1 MPETKIGKYTIVG
14 EIGRGA
20 MGIVYKA
27 IDPFIGRT
35 VAIKTIRFD
44 LLGTGPERDIAQ
56 KRFIREAHSAGN
68 LSHPNIVT
76 IYDVG
81 EDQGLSYIAMEY
93 VDGSSLD
100 ELMHS
105 RQKFS
110 LDEILNLIIQVAE
123 GLESAHKKGVVH
135 RDIKP
140 ANILIGTDGR
150 PRIVDFGIARIST
163 STMTQTNMIMG
174 TPYYMSPEQI
184 SGRRVDNRADIFAL
198 GGILYELLTGQK
210 PFPGDN
216 LTTVIYKIINEEPM
230 PVRTFQKSVPEGLDY
245 IVRRALAKSP
255 DDRYQTCRELIRDLE
270 HYPELKLSESM
281 AAAAP
286 AVPPSETL
294 PAAAPPAPVFRE
306 PRPEGRPGG
315 GSKKGLFIG
324 LGSLAAIGLIAG
336 AVWLLTSR
344 SGSSGTESGPGPAV
358 TPAESIPETPAKP
371 GRPEPAALLD
381 QGQRLVRERQYVQA
395 MSVLDQVPESAPEY
409 FEARL
414 AAASVFEAEN
424 KPGQAA
430 SEYRRLAGLDPKDA
444 RPYLHLGQLDE
455 RKNDPA
461 SALANYR
468 KFIEISPEGVDA
480 DGIRWKIKTL
490 EAKTQPPPKPVVK
503 DTPVTPARQSRPAV
517 EDVPVKTEPRTSQV
531 TAPVSPNP
539 TTPARTESV
548 PPPGPSLKP
557 AEISQMLETGR
568 KSYEKKN
575 YAQAVLQLKAVLDAD
590 PSNATARGL
599 YDSAKARFD
608 EETKQ
613 ATIKD
618 ELEQARSALKAG
630 NYAEAIVQ
638 SRRALA
644 LDESISEAK
653 KIIGTAVLK
662 AAPADI
668 KLLLD
673 QYKQAVRE
681 SGLKSFYSA
690 ACTPEFFQK
699 INREAEAIVSTYDNL
714 QVSATNL
721 DVGRVRESA
730 FDRYEAE
737 ATFSQVM
744 TGMVRD
750 KGTRQILFEGR
761 IRWTLVNSG
770 GGWRIS
776 EVAAYPR
783 NN

>member
-44 LLGTGPERDIAQ
+44 LLGTGPEREIAQ

-100 ELMHS
+100 ELMHA

-140 ANILIGTDGR
+140 ANILIGSDGR

-230 PVRTFQKSVPEGLDY
+230 PVRTFQKTVPEGLDY
-245 IVRRALAKSP
+245 VVRRALAKSP
-255 DDRYQTCRELIRDLE
+255 DDRYQACREMIRDLE
-270 HYPELKLSESM
+270 HYPELRL
-281 AAAAP
+281 A
-286 AVPPSETL
+286 
-294 PAAAPPAPVFRE
+294 E
-306 PRPEGRPGG
+306 PTVA
-315 GSKKGLFIG
+315 L
-324 LGSLAAIGLIAG
+324 
-336 AVWLLTSR
+336 
-344 SGSSGTESGPGPAV
+344 
-358 TPAESIPETPAKP
+358 PAESIPVPAPAPIFREPRQKARPAQGSRKGLVITLSSIAAVGLIIGAVWLFSSRSGASSQAGLSVKPVETAPPASTAAP
-371 GRPEPAALLD
+371 VRPESGALLE
-381 QGQRLVRERQYVQA
+381 QGQRLSREQKYAEA
-395 MSVLDQVPESAPEY
+395 MAVLDQIPESAREY

-414 AAASVFEAEN
+414 AAAAILEAQDR
-424 KPGQAA
+424 PGLAA
-430 SEYRRLAGLDPKDA
+430 SEYRRLIRLDPKDG

-455 RKNDPA
+455 RKNDLA

-480 DGIRWKIKTL
+480 EGVRWKVKTL
-490 EAKTQPPPKPVVK
+490 EARTQPTPSSAVK
-503 DTPVTPARQSRPAV
+503 DAASPPRQSRPAAPEV
-517 EDVPVKTEPRTSQV
+517 SVKTEAKPGPASV
-531 TAPVSPNP
+531 PASLPPAAPAQKTENP
-539 TTPARTESV
+539 AALSESV
-548 PPPGPSLKP
+548 RTVDVAP
-557 AEISQMLETGR
+557 MLEAGR
-568 KSYEKKN
+568 KAFEKKN

-590 PSNATARGL
+590 PGNTSARSL
-599 YDSAKARFD
+599 YDAAKAKYD

-613 ATIKD
+613 ATVKN
-618 ELEQARSALKAG
+618 ELEQARAALKAG
-630 NYAEAIVQ
+630 DYAEAIVQ

-644 LDESISEAK
+644 LDESTSEAK
-653 KIIGTAVLK
+653 KIIGAAVIK

-673 QYKQAVRE
+673 RYLQAVRQ
-681 SGLKSFYSA
+681 SGLKSFYSLNG
-690 ACTPEFFQK
+690 TPEFFQR
-699 INREAEAIVSTYDNL
+699 INREAEAIASTYENL
-714 QVSATNL
+714 QVSGTNL
-721 DVGRVRESA
+721 DVGRVKESA
-730 FDRYEAE
+730 FDRYETE
-737 ATFSQVM
+737 ATFAQVM

-750 KGTRQILFEGR
+750 RGTREILFEGK

-776 EVAAYPR
+776 EITAYPR
-783 NN
+783 NQR

>member
-44 LLGTGPERDIAQ
+44 LLGSGPEREIAQ

-140 ANILIGTDGR
+140 ANILIGSDGR

-230 PVRTFQKSVPEGLDY
+230 PVRTFQKTVPEGLDY

-281 AAAAP
+281 AAK
-286 AVPPSETL
+286 
-294 PAAAPPAPVFRE
+294 AAPPEETIPLAAPQPPVFRE
-306 PRPEGRPGG
+306 PREEAR
-315 GSKKGLFIG
+315 SERRSRKGLYIG
-324 LGSLAAIGLIAG
+324 LGSVAAVGLIVG
-336 AVWLLTSR
+336 AVWLFSPK
-344 SGSSGTESGPGPAV
+344 SGSSVTDSNATPAV
-358 TPAESIPETPAKP
+358 KTVESIPAPPSTAA
-371 GRPEPAALLD
+371 RPEPAALLE
-381 QGQRLVRERQYVQA
+381 QGQRLVREQKYA
-395 MSVLDQVPESAPEY
+395 DALTVLDQVPESAAEY
-409 FEARL
+409 FDARL
-414 AAASVFEAEN
+414 AAASVFEVQN
-424 KPGQAA
+424 RPGQAA
-430 SEYRRLAGLDPKDA
+430 SEYRRLASLAPKDA
-444 RPYLHLGQLDE
+444 RPYLHLGQIDE
-455 RKNDPA
+455 RKNDLA

-480 DGIRWKIKTL
+480 EGVRWKIKTL
-490 EAKTQPPPKPVVK
+490 EARTQPPPKPAVK
-503 DTPVTPARQSRPAV
+503 EAPAPVRQSPSV
-517 EDVPVKTEPRTSQV
+517 VNDVPAKPEVRTNATTAAPASLNPPAPVRTEP
-531 TAPVSPNP
+531 APSSG
-539 TTPARTESV
+539 PA
-548 PPPGPSLKP
+548 LKP
-557 AEISQMLETGR
+557 AEISQMLESSR
-568 KSYEKKN
+568 KAYEKKN

-599 YDSAKARFD
+599 YDSAKAKFD

-613 ATIKD
+613 ATIKT
-618 ELEQARSALKAG
+618 ELEQARAALKAG
-630 NYAEAIVQ
+630 DYAEAVVQ

-644 LDESISEAK
+644 LDDSISEAK
-653 KIIGTAVLK
+653 KIIGAAVVK

-681 SGLKSFYSA
+681 SGLKSFYSL
-690 ACTPEFFQK
+690 ACTPEFFQR
-699 INREAEAIVSTYDNL
+699 INREAEAIVSTYDSL

-721 DVGRVRESA
+721 EVGRVKETA
-730 FDRYEAE
+730 FDRYETE
-737 ATFSQVM
+737 ASFAQVM

-761 IRWTLVNSG
+761 IRWSLVNSG

-776 EVAAYPR
+776 EVTAYPR
-783 NN
+783 NSR